1 MWQSKGPQLLTYK
14 LVCGGS
20 QSFMFMFI
28 KKLFFIVTCAMAIFV
43 TSCDKD
49 PVPSPEPT
57 PTPED
62 DFKIEVLETTA
73 TSVSFRIS
81 PNDMEMR
88 YVVMMTPK
96 SNYDELGDD
105 QACINDDLSWFDN
118 LIISEGISAEEFY
131 ERELKKGIVEDSQ
144 INLKP
149 DTEYYIYAYGMT
161 TNGIVTTKLYK
172 ELFKTST
179 VELKE
184 VKFDIEITDIGYDE
198 AKVVITPEQKDIIY
212 FVNVFSDEDYE
223 KWGGNET
230 AYANQLLY
238 VRDYY
243 LSMGATTDQ
252 MLANLCYAG
261 DKNITVNNLKAGTHY
276 TAYAIA
282 VNSDFIAVSTAST
295 ASFNT
300 LEANSTELTFECNIT
315 DIQYDRICGTLTPS
329 NNEDTYICTVQYAES
344 ASWYGSDEEFIE
356 NIVMDI
362 DMWQGGIENAL
373 RTGVTSLDNIGG
385 LTANKEYIIVCF
397 GFDGA
402 ATTPLYTFP
411 FTTPDAN
418 GNPEDL
424 IVELTITDITHNS
437 VNVTSDPSVGAYY
450 FVSYVEKASFD
461 EAVLALGS
469 SDLAVAYFANND
481 IDYGAEFFDSSRADY
496 LYEIGAILGRYT
508 SYFNQLNPSTE
519 YIAFAIA
526 VDIESGELASTRGF
540 VSEPFTTLDK
550 VLGSAKVEFS
560 FSNYYDGSA
569 LAELDPSKYL
579 NCKGYAVVPYT
590 ITPNDEAM
598 TWYTGFYEGD
608 YTEWGCTDDD
618 IYAEL
623 ITYGY
628 EWGSDMVSVDSTG
641 GIAVLSYNT
650 AFTFLGIAQ
659 DWEENFG
666 AGTMQVVTFS
676 RDGVS
681 PAEEFIAAQNSTPT
695 SRPSKSA
702 LKR

>member
-1 MWQSKGPQLLTYK
+1 
-14 LVCGGS
+14 
-20 QSFMFMFI
+20 
-28 KKLFFIVTCAMAIFV
+28 
-43 TSCDKD
+43 
-49 PVPSPEPT
+49 
-57 PTPED
+57 
-62 DFKIEVLETTA
+62 
-73 TSVSFRIS
+73 
-81 PNDMEMR
+81 
-88 YVVMMTPK
+88 
-96 SNYDELGDD
+96 
-105 QACINDDLSWFDN
+105 
-118 LIISEGISAEEFY
+118 
-131 ERELKKGIVEDSQ
+131 
-144 INLKP
+144 
-149 DTEYYIYAYGMT
+149 MT
-161 TNGIVTTKLYK
+161 TQGVVTTKLYK

-179 VELKE
+179 VELKD
-184 VKFDIEITDIGYDE
+184 VKFDIEITDIGYNE

-252 MLANLCYAG
+252 MIANLCYAG
-261 DKNITVNNLKAGTHY
+261 DKNITVNQLKPGSHY

-282 VNSDFIAVSTAST
+282 VDKDFIAVSAAST
-295 ASFNT
+295 ASFDT
-300 LEANSTELTFECNIT
+300 LEANSVELTFECNIT
-315 DIQYDRICGTLTPS
+315 DIQYDRICGTLIPS
-329 NNEDTYICTVQYAES
+329 NNEDTYICTVQYADT
-344 ASWYGSDEEFIE
+344 ANWYDSDEEFIE

-385 LTANKEYIIVCF
+385 LTANKDYIIVCF

-418 GNPEDL
+418 GDPEEL
-424 IVELTITDITHNS
+424 TVELTIKDITHNS

-450 FVSYVEKASFD
+450 FVSYVEKASYD
-461 EAVLALGS
+461 EAVLELGS
-469 SDLAVAYFANND
+469 SDLAVAHFANID
-481 IDYGAEFFDSSRADY
+481 IDYGAEFFDYSRVDY
-496 LYEIGAILGRYT
+496 LYEMGAILGRYT
-508 SYFNQLNPSTE
+508 SFFNQLNPSTE

-526 VDIESGELASTRGF
+526 VDMESGELASSRGF

-550 VLGSAKVEFS
+550 VVGSAKVEFS
-560 FSNYYDGSA
+560 FGNYYDGSA

-608 YTEWGCTDDD
+608 YTEWCTEDD

-628 EWGSDMVSVDSTG
+628 EWGSDLVSVDSTG
-641 GIAVLSYNT
+641 GIAVLSYDT

-666 AGTMQVVTFS
+666 AGTIEVVTFS

-681 PAEEFIAAQNSTPT
+681 PAEEFIAAQSGVSM

-702 LKR
+702 LK